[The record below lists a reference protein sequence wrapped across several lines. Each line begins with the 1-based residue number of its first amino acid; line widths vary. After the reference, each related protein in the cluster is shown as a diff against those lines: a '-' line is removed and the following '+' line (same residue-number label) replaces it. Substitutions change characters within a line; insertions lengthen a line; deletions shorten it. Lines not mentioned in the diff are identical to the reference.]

1 MLKRAVDLLL
11 SSVALLVLSPLLLPV
26 IVMLRLTGEGKV
38 FYRQDRVGKGGKLF
52 GLLKFATMLENSPN
66 MTGGDITVRND
77 PRVLPFGRILRKTK
91 INELPQL
98 LNVFLGDMSIIG
110 PRPLTPR
117 TFSHYSDD
125 IQKQISTL
133 KPGLS
138 GIGSIIFRDEESIL
152 ANSQKPHLDCYK
164 EDIAPYK
171 GALEIWYKE
180 HQGFLLDVSLIFL
193 TVWVILFSNSRL
205 PHKLFSDLPKSQR
218 PLI

>member
-1 MLKRAVDLLL
+1 MLKRAVDFFL
-11 SSVALLVLSPLLLPV
+11 SFVALLILSPLMLPV
-26 IVMLRLTGEGKV
+26 IVILRFTGEGKV
-38 FYRQDRVGKGGKLF
+38 FYRQERVGKGGKLF

-66 MTGGDITVRND
+66 MKGGDITVRND

-98 LNVFLGDMSIIG
+98 LNVFSGNMSIIG

-117 TFSHYSDD
+117 TFSYYAKDV
-125 IQKQISTL
+125 QEQISTL

-152 ANSQKPHLDCYK
+152 ASSKKPHLDCYK
-164 EDIAPYK
+164 EDIAPFK
-171 GALEIWYKE
+171 GELEIWYKK
-180 HQGFLLDVSLIFL
+180 HQSFLLDVSLIFL
-193 TVWVILFSNSRL
+193 TIWVVLFPNSRL

-218 PLI
+218 PLY

>member
-11 SSVALLVLSPLLLPV
+11 SSIALLILSPLMLPV
-26 IVMLRLTGEGKV
+26 IIILRLTGEGKI
-38 FYRQDRVGKGGKLF
+38 FYRQDRVGKGGELF
-52 GLLKFATMLENSPN
+52 RLLKFATMLENSPN
-66 MTGGDITVRND
+66 MKGGDITVRND
-77 PRVLPFGRILRKTK
+77 PRVLPFGGILRKTK

-117 TFSHYSDD
+117 TFSHYSKDV
-125 IQKQISTL
+125 QEQIATL

-152 ANSQKPHLDCYK
+152 ANSKKSHLDCYK
-164 EDIAPYK
+164 EDIIPFK
-171 GALEIWYKE
+171 GELEIWYKKR
-180 HQGFLLDVSLIFL
+180 QSFLLDVLLIFL
-193 TVWVILFSNSRL
+193 TIWVILFSNSRL

-218 PLI
+218 PLT

>member
-1 MLKRAVDLLL
+1 MLKRTVDLLL
-11 SSVALLVLSPLLLPV
+11 ASIALLVLSPLMLPV
-26 IVMLRLTGEGKV
+26 IVILRLTGEGKV

-117 TFSHYSDD
+117 TFSYYSKDV
-125 IQKQISTL
+125 QEQISPL

-171 GALEIWYKE
+171 GALEIWYKQ
-180 HQGFLLDVSLIFL
+180 HQSFLLDVSLIFL
-193 TVWVILFSNSRL
+193 TLWVILFSKSRL
-205 PHKLFSDLPKSQR
+205 PHKLFSDLPKSQH